1 MEKHD
6 FSKVEHMIDFL
17 RLYQQPP
24 KLQNRK
30 KIKKPTVPSVA
41 ELHQAGVPFELGSGK
56 NLLNIKFQKGIL
68 EIPSLQIDDSTEI
81 LLRNLKAFEQCL

>member
-1 MEKHD
+1 
-6 FSKVEHMIDFL
+6 MIDFL